1 MHREVSF
8 ETLSNNADIFVP
20 FSFSLKENLED
31 YFEKEKLYTIV
42 SKLTNEQ
49 KEILELKILYNYNS
63 KEIAQQLNT
72 NIWIIEFKVEF
83 LAWIVLLVITLIVKV
98 KSKKWIKINTKNV
111 IVLTRYNLV
120 GAFFGTFKGGD

>member
-98 KSKKWIKINTKNV
+98 KSKK
-111 IVLTRYNLV
+111 
-120 GAFFGTFKGGD
+120 